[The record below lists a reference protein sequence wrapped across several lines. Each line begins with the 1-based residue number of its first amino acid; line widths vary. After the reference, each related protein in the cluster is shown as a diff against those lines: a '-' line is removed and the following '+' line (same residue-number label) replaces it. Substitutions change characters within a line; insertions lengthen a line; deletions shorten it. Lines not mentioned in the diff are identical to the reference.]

1 MTSLTIATVSMR
13 FNDIRWIIFTK
24 LNSLQDGSANWLGP
38 LGDAEK
44 SSEPEMEVQQRTMK
58 LSLNSL

>member
-13 FNDIRWIIFTK
+13 FNDIRLIIFTK
-24 LNSLQDGSANWLGP
+24 LNGLQDGSTNWLGP